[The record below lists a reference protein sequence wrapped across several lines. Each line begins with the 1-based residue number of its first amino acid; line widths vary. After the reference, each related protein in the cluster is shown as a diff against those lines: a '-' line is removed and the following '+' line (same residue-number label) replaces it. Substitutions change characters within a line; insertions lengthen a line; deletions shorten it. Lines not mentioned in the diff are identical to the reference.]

1 MTAFLT
7 NFAEKFRT
15 AYPYINLSIEMPR
28 LVSVHSRHH
37 VCMRAARTW
46 DNTRFTLFAGV
57 ASGYIL
63 FTAGCSS
70 SVSDSDSGSSE
81 MSDSVAKAI
90 VTETVAG
97 DTEPYIADYD
107 IAMTVSSVAD
117 AINVGEPLDSTDY
130 NFAGVLTDAMGTPL
144 FTDFSGLPGQWEV
157 DVVSEN
163 EVHIRNLGTGDLF
176 PETLV
181 EYLSASLAERHE
193 GEMHKVDEYDEGNA
207 RISEY
212 SYGHASLR
220 IETRPESLPTGEVGP
235 RLEIIL
241 RSDTIAV
248 APRPERLSRQ

>member
-1 MTAFLT
+1 
-7 NFAEKFRT
+7 
-15 AYPYINLSIEMPR
+15 
-28 LVSVHSRHH
+28 
-37 VCMRAARTW
+37 
-46 DNTRFTLFAGV
+46 
-57 ASGYIL
+57 
-63 FTAGCSS
+63 
-70 SVSDSDSGSSE
+70 